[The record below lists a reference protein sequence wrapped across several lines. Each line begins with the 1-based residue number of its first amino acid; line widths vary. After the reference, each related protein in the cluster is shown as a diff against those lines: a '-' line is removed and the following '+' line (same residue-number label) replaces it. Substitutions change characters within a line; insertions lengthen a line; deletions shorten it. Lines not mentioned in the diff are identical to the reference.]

1 MDEGIQDPE
10 FRGAEVQAVI
20 STLATAQVQAGRIEE
35 ALATVGNVHDDRTLV
50 EIYQNIIRR
59 LIGRLEPE

>member
-1 MDEGIQDPE
+1 M
-10 FRGAEVQAVI
+10 I